1 MQAKMQANGFPPKWE
16 IPQVVG
22 ITGMAGV
29 AQLVELWIVIP
40 MPPSNISDLAPKS
53 MQTNADKA
61 LECRQNAD
69 KMRTLDLLPSAHPTT
84 LTYPNKYK
92 QL

>member
-1 MQAKMQANGFPPKWE
+1 
-16 IPQVVG
+16 
-22 ITGMAGV
+22 MAGV

-40 MPPSNISDLAPKS
+40 MLPSDISDLSPKT

-69 KMRTLDLLPSAHPTT
+69 KIRMELGILLGGC
-84 LTYPNKYK
+84 LTVKNWWGIR
-92 QL
+92 LSI

>member
-1 MQAKMQANGFPPKWE
+1 M
-16 IPQVVG
+16 V
-22 ITGMAGV
+22 GV

-40 MPPSNISDLAPKS
+40 MPPSNISDLSPKMVRTS
-53 MQTNADKA
+53 ADGWS
-61 LECRQNAD
+61 ECGRNAD

-84 LTYPNKYK
+84 LTYPNKCK